1 MYIREWRGRAKQSD
15 AARYP
20 EYFRKEFSS
29 QLRSA
34 PGFQGGSLSQRE
46 VGDQVEFLVLTRW
59 KSMDAIR
66 EFTGSVAENAVMDPA
81 PWQRSSPTIM
91 RSGTMRCWKT
101 SGNRDYRRVEFP
113 GSCCASAFVTSP
125 AMSSCTFKVSSSRR
139 S

>member
-20 EYFRKEFSS
+20 EYFRKEFSA

-66 EFTGSVAENAVMDPA
+66 EFTGSAAEHAVMDPA
-81 PWQRSSPTIM
+81 AMALLVAYDHSVRHYEVLEDL
-91 RSGTMRCWKT
+91 WKPRLAE
-101 SGNRDYRRVEFP
+101 G
-113 GSCCASAFVTSP
+113 
-125 AMSSCTFKVSSSRR
+125 
-139 S
+139 

>member
-29 QLRSA
+29 QLRNA

-46 VGDQVEFLVLTRW
+46 FGDQVEFLVLTRW

-66 EFTGSVAENAVMDPA
+66 DFTGSVAENAVLDTGAMATLLAYDHA
-81 PWQRSSPTIM
+81 VRHYEVLEDL
-91 RSGTMRCWKT
+91 WKPRLPE
-101 SGNRDYRRVEFP
+101 G
-113 GSCCASAFVTSP
+113 
-125 AMSSCTFKVSSSRR
+125 
-139 S
+139 

>member
-46 VGDQVEFLVLTRW
+46 DGDQVEFLVLTRW

-66 EFTGSVAENAVMDPA
+66 EFTGSVAENAILDPA
-81 PWQRSSPTIM
+81 AMALLVTYDHSVRHYEVLEDL
-91 RSGTMRCWKT
+91 WKPRLPE
-101 SGNRDYRRVEFP
+101 G
-113 GSCCASAFVTSP
+113 
-125 AMSSCTFKVSSSRR
+125 
-139 S
+139 